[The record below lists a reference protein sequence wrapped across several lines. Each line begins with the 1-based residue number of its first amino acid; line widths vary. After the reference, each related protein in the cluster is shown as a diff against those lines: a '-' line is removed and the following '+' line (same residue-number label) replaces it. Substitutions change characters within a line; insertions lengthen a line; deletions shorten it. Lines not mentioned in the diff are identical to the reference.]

1 MNIKSAYILLLVSTV
16 FLLSGCKKEPK
27 LMPMTPKVNS
37 SEKVNDAAIS
47 RDLHTVVIKE
57 ILPSENNYVYL
68 KVQEG
73 EEQFWISTIKQ
84 EIHVGETYHYN
95 EALLK
100 TNFESTE
107 HNRVFD
113 KIYLVT
119 NLVSAV
125 HGDNPENGTEKSQ
138 EEMAKSSKQESQ
150 SKPKRII
157 EQKGSMK
164 IAELVN
170 DPKKYEG
177 KTVQISGVCT
187 KINEGIMNRNW
198 IHLQDGS
205 KDEYDLVVTSDVII
219 EVGKVVTMKALVTLN
234 KDFGA
239 GYTYDLILENGIII
253 P

>member
-1 MNIKSAYILLLVSTV
+1 MNARSKNILLLALTV
-16 FLLSGCKKEPK
+16 LLLSACKKEPK
-27 LMPMTPKVNS
+27 LVPMTPKVNS
-37 SEKVNDAAIS
+37 SEKIKDASIN
-47 RDLHTVVIKE
+47 REVHTVVIKE
-57 ILPSENNYVYL
+57 ILPSDNNYIYL

-84 EIHVGETYHYN
+84 EVLVGETYYYN

-100 TNFESTE
+100 TNFESSE

-119 NLVSAV
+119 NLVSAA
-125 HGDNPENGTEKSQ
+125 HGNDPENGTEKTQ
-138 EEMAKSSKQESQ
+138 VEIDKSSKEETESN
-150 SKPKRII
+150 PKRII
-157 EQKGSMK
+157 EQKGSIK

-177 KTVQISGVCT
+177 KTVQISGICT
-187 KINEGIMNRNW
+187 KMNEGIMNMNW

-205 KDEYDLVVTSDVII
+205 KDEYDLVVTSDVIVEI
-219 EVGKVVTMKALVTLN
+219 GKVVTMKALVTLN

-239 GYTYDLILENGIII
+239 GYKYDLILENGIII

>member
-1 MNIKSAYILLLVSTV
+1 MNTQSKYILLLALTV
-16 FLLSGCKKEPK
+16 LLLSACKKEPK
-27 LMPMTPKVNS
+27 LVPMSPKVNS

-47 RDLHTVVIKE
+47 RDVHTVVIKE
-57 ILPSENNYVYL
+57 ILPSDNNYVYL

-84 EIHVGETYHYN
+84 EIHVGETYYYN

-100 TNFESTE
+100 KDFESTE

-125 HGDNPENGTEKSQ
+125 HGDNPENGPEKSQ
-138 EEMAKSSKQESQ
+138 EEITKSSEVKSN
-150 SKPKRII
+150 PKRII

-205 KDEYDLVVTSDVII
+205 KDEYDLVITSDVIV

-239 GYTYDLILENGIII
+239 GYKYDLILENGIII

>member
-1 MNIKSAYILLLVSTV
+1 MNIKSKYILLLLSTI
-16 FLLSGCKKEPK
+16 FLLSACKKEPK
-27 LMPMTPKVNS
+27 LVPMSPKVNS
-37 SEKVNDAAIS
+37 SEKVKDASIS
-47 RDLHTVVIKE
+47 REVHTVVIKE
-57 ILPSENNYVYL
+57 ILLSENNYVYL

-73 EEQFWISTIKQ
+73 EEQFWISTVKQ
-84 EIHVGETYHYN
+84 DIHVGETYYYN

-100 TNFESTE
+100 TNFESSE

-119 NLVSAV
+119 NLVSAT
-125 HGDNPENGTEKSQ
+125 HGNDPENGREKTQGEIAKNSK
-138 EEMAKSSKQESQ
+138 EETKSN
-150 SKPKRII
+150 PKRII

-164 IAELVN
+164 IAELVK
-170 DPKKYEG
+170 DPKKFEG
-177 KTVQISGVCT
+177 KTVQISGICT
-187 KINEGIMNRNW
+187 KLNEGIMNRNW

-205 KDEYDLVVTSDVII
+205 KDDFDLVVTSDVIV

-239 GYTYDLILENGIII
+239 GYKYDLILENGTIV